1 MIESNSYKL
10 MESSYQQKLLMATMG
25 TAQSYYEINDRELKY
40 IK

>member
-1 MIESNSYKL
+1 MRGRYSNKLNEVSYK
-10 MESSYQQKLLMATMG
+10 QKLLRATMG